1 MNNQNQSG
9 SIKLGFGLPP
19 TPEYVYANRSKN
31 CLWYFFRDEK
41 VVAIEETA
49 LTGYITGV
57 DLVTVERYKADSEKL
72 RIRVR
77 ADRQYVIEAGAHSVF
92 AHGFLDAWSVMS
104 DAQKAGAI
112 TIEVSPGE
120 KPTVLFCSVFDE
132 SGTLI
137 IPGKSGQALPAHD
150 SGLAA
155 RVKFIIGLC
164 CEGDKA
170 AIKAAIKLV
179 CKESGLPERS
189 EDFRDES
196 QVLLLRGILFQTWA
210 DRQGKNTAE
219 LTGLMAALDELSDTE
234 AWAQWKGAVAD
245 CKDIQALAA
254 VGAA

>member
-41 VVAIEETA
+41 VVAIEEPA

-77 ADRQYVIEAGAHSVF
+77 ADRQYVIEAGSHTAF
-92 AHGFLDAWSVMS
+92 AHGFLDAWSVMNS
-104 DAQKAGAI
+104 RQKAGAI

-164 CEGDKA
+164 CEGRVGQRFVRNC
-170 AIKAAIKLV
+170 ITT
-179 CKESGLPERS
+179 GLKVLYSNTFSDR
-189 EDFRDES
+189 FF
-196 QVLLLRGILFQTWA
+196 VLLGHHSQSVEDDDSGSNRTCQNG
-210 DRQGKNTAE
+210 
-219 LTGLMAALDELSDTE
+219 
-234 AWAQWKGAVAD
+234 
-245 CKDIQALAA
+245 
-254 VGAA
+254 